1 LLPPYPAPG
10 FPVRSK
16 GPALTIDIERDVP
29 EFGDGDGAIFGLA
42 SIDRAWKNAAN
53 MRCLRR
59 GLAAPSVAL
68 QLGTA
73 LALALYIDGRGVH

>member
-1 LLPPYPAPG
+1 L
-10 FPVRSK
+10 K

-42 SIDRAWKNAAN
+42 SIDRAWNNVAN
-53 MRCLRR
+53 MQCLRR